1 MGIIPEKRANICAN
15 WNVTGKKFVV
25 GTSSGLL
32 YVSTFVEQQNLWVA
46 FPLCDRKIPHKATV
60 NSVKFD
66 PLAGRVVA
74 SGSMDGTVIITTNY

>member
-15 WNVTGKKFVV
+15 WNLRGDKFVV

-32 YVSTFVEQQNLWVA
+32 YVSAFVDQQNLWVA
-46 FPLCDRKIPHKATV
+46 FALYDKKVPHKATV

-66 PLAGRVVA
+66 P
-74 SGSMDGTVIITTNY
+74 